1 MAPHVAL
8 DVTTWLSGYD
18 LTGDSNA
25 TTTNIEVEPGIDTRF
40 RMRGQSRIGG
50 LHTVSTTVN
59 GFGSYAEDEVDDTLN
74 TGLAGL
80 HVLSQSPD
88 GAEGSVAWFWL
99 ARSFTYQTFGGVG
112 EVSPFTLTA
121 QSARGNGARGVGAVR
136 GRVLLTNEDPVSAT
150 GPAGTAYELGAVPSG
165 KYLYAALH
173 TFEAGTT
180 VTAVL
185 ESAPDNTFAAA
196 TTRATF
202 GPTTATGAQWATRVA
217 GPIVDTWYRVRVTA
231 ITGSFSL
238 ALVAGVK

>member
-1 MAPHVAL
+1 MAHVAL

-50 LHTVSTTVN
+50 LHTASTNVN
-59 GFGSYAEDEVDDTLN
+59 GFASYGAAEVDDTLN
-74 TGLAGL
+74 NGLGAL

-88 GAEGSVAWFWL
+88 GDEGSVAWFWV
-99 ARSFTYQTFGGVG
+99 ARSFSYQTFGAVG
-112 EVSPFTLTA
+112 EVSPFTLAA
-121 QSARGNGARGVGAVR
+121 QSARANGARGVGAVR
-136 GRVLLTNEDPVSAT
+136 GRVLKTNDANVSAT
-150 GPAGTAYELGAVPSG
+150 GPAGTAYELGAVASG
-165 KYLYAALH
+165 RYLYAALH
-173 TFEAGTT
+173 VFAAGTT

-185 ESAPDNTFAAA
+185 QSAPDNTFAAP

-202 GPTTATGAQWATRVA
+202 GPITATGAVWATRVA
-217 GPIVDTWYRVRVTA
+217 GPITDTWYRLNVTA

-238 ALVAGVK
+238 ALVAGIK

>member
-50 LHTVSTTVN
+50 LHTASTSVN
-59 GFGSYAEDEVDDTLN
+59 GFADYDEDQVDDTLAN
-74 TGLAGL
+74 GLGSL

-88 GAEGSVAWFWL
+88 GDEGSVAWFWL
-99 ARSFTYQTFGGVG
+99 ARSFTYQTLGAVG
-112 EVSPFTLTA
+112 EVVPFTLTA
-121 QSARGNGARGVGAVR
+121 QSARANGSRGVGAVR
-136 GRVLLTNEDPVSAT
+136 GRVLKTNDAAVSAT
-150 GPAGTAYELGAVPSG
+150 GPAGTAVELPAVAAG
-165 KYLYAALH
+165 QYLYAALH
-173 TFEAGTT
+173 VFEAGTT
-180 VTAVL
+180 VSIDL
-185 ESAPDNTFAAA
+185 ESAPDGTFAAP

-202 GPTTATGAQWATRVA
+202 GPITATGAVWATRVA
-217 GPIVDTWYRVRVTA
+217 GPVADTWYRLNVTA
-231 ITGSFSL
+231 VTGPFSL